1 MSWLHIAYDRETQIF
16 IVGFFGAMISL
27 WPVCLLFLLPYDVFL
42 SREVLTMQ
50 YRTKQARI
58 EKDNEQLRLEL
69 LDHKAIID
77 ALLKEQMKAL

>member
-1 MSWLHIAYDRETQIF
+1 MSLLHIAYDRDTQIF

-42 SREVLTMQ
+42 AKNVLTA
-50 YRTKQARI
+50 KHNARLAQL
-58 EKDNEQLRLEL
+58 EKDNAKLRLEM
-69 LDHKAIID
+69 LDQIAIID

>member
-16 IVGFFGAMISL
+16 LVGFFGAMISL
-27 WPVCLLFLLPYDVFL
+27 WPVCLLFLFPYDAFL
-42 SREVLTMQ
+42 SREILTVQ

-58 EKDNEQLRLEL
+58 EKDNEQLRLAL

-77 ALLKEQMKAL
+77 SLLKDQMK

>member
-16 IVGFFGAMISL
+16 LVGFFGAMISL
-27 WPVCLLFLLPYDVFL
+27 WPVCLLFLLPYDAFL
-42 SREVLTMQ
+42 SREILTIQ

-58 EKDNEQLRLEL
+58 EKDNDQLRLAL

-77 ALLKEQMKAL
+77 SLLKDQIK